1 MRVAD
6 PAVRELLWNGFDA
19 VVGEMSLLL
28 KRCSFSPLIR
38 EMLDFSC
45 GFLDARGRLVADS
58 HLIPAQAGTLEFAL
72 AGALARTGPL
82 AEGDVVVTNDPYSG
96 ATHLPDLEVFM
107 PVYAGG
113 ELLGHVATVAH
124 HVDIGG
130 VSARNRGAVPGH
142 REASRDLYEEGLQL
156 PPVRLVER
164 GRRND
169 ALWDVV
175 LRNVRDP
182 ESVEGD
188 LMAQLSACRRGVER
202 LRELAGRHGAAT
214 LRAAADDLIDDTS
227 ARAAAVLRGWP
238 EGTVTAT
245 GFLDGDGLHYDEP
258 LRVHAAVT
266 VGDGRMTVDLSRS
279 AAQTTGTFN
288 VPWSS
293 TYSGLYYALRCF
305 LGPGIRQNHGYMRH
319 VEARA
324 PEGSLF
330 RPRRPAAV
338 MSRHMAV
345 QVLTDV
351 VFRALGELLPD
362 RAVAASHVS
371 FPVLLMHAVDPRDGA
386 SRTLMDTVGGGGGA
400 RRGAAGDDGI
410 DSYTSNCALMSA
422 EVIEL
427 EYPWRVRAC
436 ALVPGSGGSGTW
448 RGGLAVRRDY
458 ELLADRAS
466 GRVAAEQRRPE
477 HAARG
482 AAGGGPGAPASAMVS
497 RAGGPWEPLPY
508 DTSSLSVRRG
518 DVVRLTAAG
527 GGGYGPPTAPSA
539 APSHR
544 ADGDEAPRDVE
555 VGLDRRGGLAQ
566 RGQQRGAGL
575 GRGAVGGVHGDVDGG
590 DGA

>member
-1 MRVAD
+1 MRVTE
-6 PAVRELLWNGFDA
+6 PAVRELLWNGFEA

-28 KRCSFSPLIR
+28 QRSSFSPLIR

-45 GFLDARGRLVADS
+45 GFLDVHGRLVADS

-82 AEGDVVVTNDPYSG
+82 ADGDVVVTNDPYAG
-96 ATHLPDLEVFM
+96 ATHLPDLEVFT
-107 PVYAGG
+107 PVYARG
-113 ELLGHVATVAH
+113 ELLGYVATVAH

-130 VSARNRGAVPGH
+130 ISARNRGAVAGH
-142 REASRDLYEEGLQL
+142 TEASRDLFEEGLQL
-156 PPVRLVER
+156 PPVRLFER
-164 GRRND
+164 GVRND
-169 ALWDVV
+169 ALWEVV

-188 LMAQLSACRRGVER
+188 LTAQLSACRRGVER
-202 LRELAGRHGAAT
+202 LRELAARHGAGT
-214 LRAAADDLIDDTS
+214 LRDAADDLIDDTS
-227 ARAAAVLRGWP
+227 ARAEAVLRGWP
-238 EGTVTAT
+238 GRTVTAT

-258 LRVHAAVT
+258 LRVQAAVT
-266 VGDGRMTVDLSRS
+266 IEAGRMVVDLAGS

-293 TYSGLYYALRCF
+293 TYSSLYYALRCF
-305 LGPGIRQNHGYMRH
+305 LGPGVRQNHGYMRH
-319 VEARA
+319 VEARV
-324 PEGSLF
+324 PDGSLF

-371 FPVLLMHAVDPRDGA
+371 FPVLLMRAVDPRTA
-386 SRTLMDTVGGGGGA
+386 AAKTLMDTVGGGGGA
-400 RRGAAGDDGI
+400 RRGAPGDDGI
-410 DSYTSNCALMSA
+410 DSYTSNCALISA

-427 EYPWRVRAC
+427 EYPWRVRSC
-436 ALVPGSGGSGTW
+436 ALVPGSGGPGAW
-448 RGGLAVRRDY
+448 PGGRAVRRDY
-458 ELLADRAS
+458 ELLADDAS

-482 AAGGGPGAPASAMVS
+482 VAGGGPGAPASVLVS
-497 RAGGPWEPLPY
+497 RAGGAWEPLPY
-508 DTSSLSVRRG
+508 DTSSLAVRRG

-527 GGGYGPPTAPSA
+527 GGGYGEPPTSEETGP
-539 APSHR
+539 
-544 ADGDEAPRDVE
+544 
-555 VGLDRRGGLAQ
+555 
-566 RGQQRGAGL
+566 
-575 GRGAVGGVHGDVDGG
+575 
-590 DGA
+590 